1 MPGAY
6 SLRSLLVMKS
16 KPAIAAKAKE
26 QQIRKPIESVLQKS
40 AEQNSIDTRE
50 ELAKLAD
57 VSHDT
62 INKEIILKNFQNMY

>member
-1 MPGAY
+1 
-6 SLRSLLVMKS
+6 MKS

-26 QQIRKPIESVLQKS
+26 NQIKSGGAVPQISV
-40 AEQNSIDTRE
+40 EPIDTQK